1 MRVMDSTMPHSVQ
14 HDEPDQPSPEQVA
27 AATEAFA
34 MLAEPTRL
42 RMLWALRDGTEYD
55 VTTLARV
62 AGVAPT
68 GASQHLSK
76 LRLSGL
82 VSTRRDGRRVLYQV
96 RGGHLRRMLTEALF
110 HTEHDLRGEPH
121 HD

>member
-1 MRVMDSTMPHSVQ
+1 MDSTVPRGAEHA
-14 HDEPDQPSPEQVA
+14 EPDQPSSDQVA
-27 AATEAFA
+27 GATEAFA
-34 MLAEPTRL
+34 MLADPTRL
-42 RMLWALRDGTEYD
+42 RMLWALRDGAERD
-55 VTTLARV
+55 VTTLAGA
-62 AGVAPT
+62 AGVSPT

-96 RGGHLRRMLTEALF
+96 RGGHLRRMLVEALF

>member
-1 MRVMDSTMPHSVQ
+1 MDSTVPHGAE
-14 HDEPDQPSPEQVA
+14 HAEPDPPSPEQVA
-27 AATEAFA
+27 AATEAFG
-34 MLAEPTRL
+34 MLADPTRL
-42 RMLWALRDGTEYD
+42 RMLWALREGSEYD

-62 AGVAPT
+62 AGVGPT

-96 RGGHLRRMLTEALF
+96 RGGHLRRMLAEALF
-110 HTEHDLRGEPH
+110 HTDHDLRGEPH

>member
-1 MRVMDSTMPHSVQ
+1 MDSTLPHGAQ
-14 HDEPDQPSPEQVA
+14 HAEPDQPSPEQVA
-27 AATEAFA
+27 AAVEAFA
-34 MLAEPTRL
+34 MLADPTRL
-42 RMLWALRDGTEYD
+42 RMLWALRNGTEYD

-62 AGVAPT
+62 AAVAPT

-82 VSTRRDGRRVLYQV
+82 VRTRRDGRRVLYQV
-96 RGGHLRRMLTEALF
+96 CGGHLRRMLAEALF